1 MRSNCRSTWVR
12 FWRVYLGFRGLQV
25 KTAAILLCQFRKN
38 WATVVPNGWS
48 LCWWPIRRHEF
59 ESGRVDKM
67 INFCQILVILSST
80 INQVY
85 LFIALRR
92 EVINWPKE
100 LSKLLNIDLSIKIKA
115 PMIVSVIFYSW
126 DRLQDS
132 VMFDLLVDYSISPSP
147 YMANLCRA

>member
-1 MRSNCRSTWVR
+1 MYWTSEWCH
-12 FWRVYLGFRGLQV
+12 F
-25 KTAAILLCQFRKN
+25 
-38 WATVVPNGWS
+38 
-48 LCWWPIRRHEF
+48 
-59 ESGRVDKM
+59 

-147 YMANLCRA
+147 YMANLCQA